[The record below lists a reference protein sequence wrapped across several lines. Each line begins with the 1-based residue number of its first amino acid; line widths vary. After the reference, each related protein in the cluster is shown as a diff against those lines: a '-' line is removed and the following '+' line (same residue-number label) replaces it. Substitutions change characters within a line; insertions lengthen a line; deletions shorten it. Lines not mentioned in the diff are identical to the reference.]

1 MLETK
6 TKFCKH
12 NSIKYL
18 YGNILIMKPNYFL
31 VALLLNCFVAQAQ
44 QKNRNDASVI
54 TSLKKNI
61 NYLADDKLEGRR
73 TGTAGEKLAYEFI
86 ETEFK
91 KAGLQTF
98 TADKNYVQAFP
109 VNEGKE
115 IKEGTTLKVNGESFK
130 LNEAFFPLP
139 YSGKSYNMLYTKAM
153 YVQHSIKEMVSAN
166 TNNPHYDLEEAIYT
180 IAKEDELKGAGAV
193 VFTSPTTLN
202 DNIKFDTKNKMPS
215 LTVPVLYIKTDN
227 DNLFKERA
235 TIETEIN
242 IAAKEKQGHNVV
254 GYINNKATNTIILGA
269 HYDHLGYGEDHNSL
283 YSGSTPMVHN
293 GADDNASGTAAMI
306 ELAKKLN
313 KSSYKK
319 YNYLFVSF
327 SGEELG
333 LFGSKYF
340 TDHAGLDLKTV
351 NYMINMDMVGR
362 LNDSTHGLTIGG
374 YGTSPAWGKIINTKD
389 AYFKINTDS
398 SGSGPSDHT
407 SFYKKDIPVLFFF
420 TGSHKDYH
428 KPTDDAD
435 KINYEGELQIIK
447 YIENIIAQT
456 NGMEKLAFTKTRE
469 VSMAKSS
476 FKVSMGIMPDYTFG
490 GNGVLVDGVSE
501 NRPAIKA
508 GIKTGDVLT
517 QLGEYKFGDVQ
528 SYMDALNKFNKGE
541 STKVKLMR
549 GKEEMEFMV
558 TF

>member
-1 MLETK
+1 
-6 TKFCKH
+6 
-12 NSIKYL
+12 
-18 YGNILIMKPNYFL
+18 MKSNYFII
-31 VALLLNCFVAQAQ
+31 ALFFCSFVVQAQ
-44 QKNRNDASVI
+44 QKSSNEASVI
-54 TSLKKNI
+54 ASLKKNI

-86 ETEFK
+86 QTEFK

-98 TADKNYVQAFP
+98 TTDKKYVQEFE

-115 IKEGTTLKVNGESFK
+115 IGKNTSFILGDIAHTENEHYFPFAFSGNIPATKLETIKKDITFFDLADLLKEN
-130 LNEAFFPLP
+130 
-139 YSGKSYNMLYTKAM
+139 
-153 YVQHSIKEMVSAN
+153 Q
-166 TNNPHYDLEEAIYT
+166 NNPHFDL
-180 IAKEDELKGAGAV
+180 KEKILSVCNDEISKNKKLV
-193 VFTSPTTLN
+193 IFTNSGTTKDDL
-202 DNIKFDTKNKMPS
+202 KFDEKDKTPQLSIPVIYVIDILKSNLTQDLQAASVTISVTAKTK
-215 LTVPVLYIKTDN
+215 
-227 DNLFKERA
+227 F
-235 TIETEIN
+235 
-242 IAAKEKQGHNVV
+242 GHNVI

-283 YSGSTPMVHN
+283 YTGNPPMIHN
-293 GADDNASGTAAMI
+293 GADDNASGTAALI
-306 ELAKKLN
+306 ELAKKLI
-313 KSSYKK
+313 KSSNKK

-340 TDHAGLDLKTV
+340 TDHAVLDLKTV

-374 YGTSPAWGKIINTKD
+374 YGTSPTWGKIINTKD
-389 AYFKINTDS
+389 AYFKINADS

-435 KINYEGELQIIK
+435 KINYQGEYKIIE

-456 NGMEKLAFTKTRE
+456 NKMDKIAFTKTRE
-469 VSMAKSS
+469 VSMGKSS
-476 FKVSMGIMPDYTFG
+476 FKVSMGIIPDYTFT
-490 GNGVLVDGVSE
+490 GNGVMVDGVSE

-508 GIKTGDVLT
+508 GIKTGDVLM
-517 QLGEYKFGDVQ
+517 QLGDYKFSDVQ
-528 SYMDALNKFNKGE
+528 TYMNALNKFNKGE
-541 STKVKLMR
+541 TTKVKLMR
-549 GKEEMEFMV
+549 GKELMEFVV

>member
-1 MLETK
+1 MK
-6 TKFCKH
+6 TT
-12 NSIKYL
+12 
-18 YGNILIMKPNYFL
+18 YFFI
-31 VALLLNCFVAQAQ
+31 ALLLNCFVAQAQ
-44 QKNRNDASVI
+44 SKNRNETAVI

-61 NYLADDKLEGRR
+61 TYLADDKLEGRR

-86 ETEFK
+86 QTEFK
-91 KAGLQTF
+91 KAGLKTF
-98 TADKNYVQAFP
+98 TADKKYVQEFE
-109 VNEGKE
+109 VNEGRE
-115 IKEGTTLKVNGESFK
+115 MGTSTSFVIGDIAYTE
-130 LNEAFFPLP
+130 NEHYFPFAF
-139 YSGKSYNMLYTKAM
+139 
-153 YVQHSIKEMVSAN
+153 SAN
-166 TNNPHYDLEEAIYT
+166 LAPTQLQSIRKDIAFVDLADVLKENQNNPHFDLKEKIISVCNDFISKNKKLVIFINSST
-180 IAKEDELKGAGAV
+180 IKDDL
-193 VFTSPTTLN
+193 
-202 DNIKFDTKNKMPS
+202 KFDAKDKTLQLSIPVIYVKELLRTSLGGELSAASLSVSITAKTK
-215 LTVPVLYIKTDN
+215 T
-227 DNLFKERA
+227 
-235 TIETEIN
+235 
-242 IAAKEKQGHNVV
+242 GHNVI
-254 GYINNKATNTIILGA
+254 GYVNNNAPNTIILGA

-283 YSGSTPMVHN
+283 YTGAAPMIHN
-293 GADDNASGTAAMI
+293 GADDNASGTAALI
-306 ELAKKLN
+306 ELAKRLK
-313 KSSYKK
+313 KSNYKK

-374 YGTSPAWGKIINTKD
+374 YGTSPTWGKIINTKD
-389 AYFKINTDS
+389 GYFKINADS

-435 KINYEGELQIIK
+435 KINYEGELKIIQ
-447 YIENIIAQT
+447 YIENIIVQT
-456 NGMEKLAFTKTRE
+456 NSLDKLAFTKTRE
-469 VSMAKSS
+469 VSMGKSS
-476 FKVSMGIMPDYTFG
+476 FKVSMGIMPDYTYT
-490 GNGVLVDGVSE
+490 GNGVMVDGVSE

-517 QLGEYKFGDVQ
+517 QLGEHKFSDVQ
-528 SYMDALNKFNKGE
+528 TYMDALNKFNKGE

-549 GKEEMEFMV
+549 GKELMEFIV